1 MKIAYLLPRLDNKSS
16 ITLFQDLIPQLKLL
30 NSNIKI
36 DIYYF
41 DKEIELNFAVNTYRL
56 NFLDSFPV
64 NDYDIVHS
72 SGLRPNVY
80 IYLNKRKFNSK
91 TKFVTTIHSFIY
103 EDFKNQFNSFLA
115 FFYSKIWFSVLNS
128 QNVVVVLTNIAKD
141 YYASMIKSRI
151 VVINNGRKII
161 QNDSILDTDVEL
173 MERIKNEFPYVIG
186 THAVVSKIKG
196 LDTVIKGLENLT
208 EFCFVIIGDGSEV
221 ENLKV
226 LAKELSVQDRVF
238 FLGFKKNISSFF
250 KYYNV
255 YAMPSR
261 SEGLPIALIEAVSFK
276 TPCITSD
283 IPTFKELFK
292 EEEVVS
298 FKLDNVEDFC
308 QQILKFKQIDFAE
321 SRVEKAYLKYIDKYS
336 DGVMAKNYYNLYLNL
351 LQ

>member
-1 MKIAYLLPRLDNKSS
+1 MKIAYLFPRLDNKSS
-16 ITLFQDLIPQLKLL
+16 ITLFQDLIPKLKLL
-30 NSNIKI
+30 NSDIQI

-41 DKEIELNFAVNTYRL
+41 DNEITLNFTEKTYRL
-56 NFLDSFPV
+56 KFFDSFPV

-72 SGLRPNVY
+72 SGLRPNIY
-80 IYLNKRKFNSK
+80 IHLNKRKFNSK

-115 FFYSKIWFSVLNS
+115 FFYSKIWCSVLNS
-128 QNVVVVLTNIAKD
+128 QNVIVVLTNIAKE
-141 YYASMIKSRI
+141 YYTSRIKSSI
-151 VVINNGRKII
+151 VVINNGRKVIK
-161 QNDSILDTDVEL
+161 NDSILDSDIEL
-173 MERIKNEFPYVIG
+173 MEGIITKFPYIIG

-196 LDTVIKGLENLT
+196 LDTVIKALQYLT
-208 EFCFVIIGDGSEV
+208 DFCFVIIGDGAEV
-221 ENLKV
+221 ENLKF
-226 LAKELSVQDRVF
+226 LAKELGVQERVF

-261 SEGLPIALIEAVSFK
+261 SEGLPIALIEAVSFR

-283 IPTFKELFK
+283 IPTFKELFT
-292 EEEVVS
+292 EEEVVT

-308 QQILKFKQIDFAE
+308 TQILKFKLVDFTE

-336 DGVMAKNYYNLYLNL
+336 DEVMAKNYHNLYLNL

>member
-1 MKIAYLLPRLDNKSS
+1 MKIAYLFPRLDNKSS

-30 NSNIKI
+30 NSNIEI

-41 DKEIELNFAVNTYRL
+41 DKEIGLNFTEKTYRL
-56 NFLDSFPV
+56 KFFDSFSI
-64 NDYDIVHS
+64 NDYDIIHS
-72 SGLRPNVY
+72 SGLRPN
-80 IYLNKRKFNSK
+80 IYVFFNKKRFNSK

-103 EDFKNQFNSFLA
+103 EDFKNQFNFFFA
-115 FFYSKIWFSVLNS
+115 FFYSKIWYSVLKS
-128 QNVVVVLTNIAKD
+128 QNVVVVLTNIAKE
-141 YYASMIKSRI
+141 YYTSKVKSSI

-161 QNDSILDTDVEL
+161 QNDSILDSDVEL
-173 MERIKNEFPYVIG
+173 MESIKNKFPYVIG

-196 LDTVIKGLENLT
+196 LDTIIKALQYLT
-208 EFCFVIIGDGSEV
+208 DFCFVIIGDGPEV
-221 ENLKV
+221 ENLKM
-226 LAKELSVQDRVF
+226 LAKELNVQESVF

-276 TPCITSD
+276 TSCITSD
-283 IPTFKELFK
+283 IPTFKELFT
-292 EEEVVS
+292 EEEVVM

-308 QQILKFKQIDFAE
+308 KQILKFKQADFTE

-336 DGVMAKNYYNLYLNL
+336 DEVMAMNYYTLYLNL

>member
-1 MKIAYLLPRLDNKSS
+1 MKIAYLFPRLDNKSS

-30 NSNIKI
+30 SSNIEI

-41 DKEIELNFAVNTYRL
+41 DKEIGLNFTEKTYRL
-56 NFLDSFPV
+56 KFFDSFPV

-72 SGLRPNVY
+72 SGLRPSVY
-80 IYLNKRKFNSK
+80 IHLNKRNFNSK

-115 FFYSKIWFSVLNS
+115 FFYSKIWCSVLNS
-128 QNVVVVLTNIAKD
+128 QNVVVVLTNIAKK
-141 YYASMIKSRI
+141 YYASKIKSKI
-151 VVINNGRKII
+151 EVINNGRKII
-161 QNDSILDTDVEL
+161 QNDSILDSDVEL
-173 MERIKNEFPYVIG
+173 MESIINKFPYIIG

-196 LDTVIKGLENLT
+196 LDTVIKALEYLT
-208 EFCFVIIGDGSEV
+208 EFCFVIIGDGPEI

-283 IPTFKELFK
+283 IPTFKELFT
-292 EEEVVS
+292 EEEVVM

-308 QQILKFKQIDFAE
+308 KQMLKFKQADFTE
-321 SRVEKAYLKYIDKYS
+321 SRVEKAYLKYMDKYS
-336 DGVMAKNYYNLYLNL
+336 DEVMAMNYYTLYLRL